1 MRVKFMLFSLEFVQ
15 LTICLGNMFQSKSRV
30 LFSTVNNSE
39 NAREYT
45 FADVHDRRKSTDQ
58 NGTNAD
64 CTPKEDPL
72 LEAEGIV
79 DNQDETRTVVN
90 QLHTKK
96 EAVEEKARKSSN
108 QQSSTQSKSKKK
120 KDKNSSKGTTGS
132 TETIDKCAEE
142 TTKVGNE
149 GTSSLEGM
157 LSVKCILDIIKL
169 PSLCEEDSSLPKI

>member
-1 MRVKFMLFSLEFVQ
+1 MLV
-15 LTICLGNMFQSKSRV
+15 
-30 LFSTVNNSE
+30 STVNNSK

-45 FADVHDRRKSTDQ
+45 FGDIHDRRRTLDQ
-58 NGTNAD
+58 NGANTD

-72 LEAEGIV
+72 LEAEGII

-90 QLHTKK
+90 EIHKK
-96 EAVEEKARKSSN
+96 EEALEEKARKSSN

-120 KDKNSSKGTTGS
+120 KDKKSSKGTTGS
-132 TETIDKCAEE
+132 TETIDKCAEKII
-142 TTKVGNE
+142 KVGNE

-169 PSLCEEDSSLPKI
+169 PSLCEENVRLEQRCISAI